1 MIMLSP
7 LIALFLA
14 PKRGLKISFWYLKP
28 ISSHIHISLWM
39 KPSSPAHRSPS
50 LASVLRRLLR
60 IEEEPLGVF
69 RRILAVRSKDE
80 KILENAQ
87 AVALFQLFLSIF
99 LSRKA

>member
-1 MIMLSP
+1 
-7 LIALFLA
+7 
-14 PKRGLKISFWYLKP
+14 
-28 ISSHIHISLWM
+28 
-39 KPSSPAHRSPS
+39 
-50 LASVLRRLLR
+50 V
-60 IEEEPLGVF
+60 EEEPLGVF